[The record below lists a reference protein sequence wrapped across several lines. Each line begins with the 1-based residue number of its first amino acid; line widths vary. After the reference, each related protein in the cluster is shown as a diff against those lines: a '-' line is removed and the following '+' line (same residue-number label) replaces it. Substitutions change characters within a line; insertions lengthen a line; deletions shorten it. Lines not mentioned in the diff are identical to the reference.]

1 MATSILKRAGQTEEE
16 EMTFVDHL
24 EALRWHIVRSLIAV
38 VIFGVVIFIKI
49 DWVFDQVIAGPLQ
62 NNFISYVLM
71 CKLSHW
77 LHLGDTLCMP
87 PINVK
92 MQTTEFSSQFMSSIT
107 IAFVGGFIAAFPYVF
122 WELWRFIRPALKP
135 TELKS
140 TRGSIF
146 YVSLFFFTGAAF
158 GYFLLGP
165 FTFNFLAN
173 YTIGT
178 SHILETKPTLN
189 DYLEN
194 LVDIIIGC
202 GLAFELPV
210 LSYVLTKIGLITPD
224 FLTAYRKYA
233 IVVILVIAAV
243 ITPSP
248 DWTSQMLVFI
258 PLFFLYQL
266 SIAVSKRAYKEMKKK
281 DEEEWS

>member
-1 MATSILKRAGQTEEE
+1 
-16 EMTFVDHL
+16 
-24 EALRWHIVRSLIAV
+24 
-38 VIFGVVIFIKI
+38 
-49 DWVFDQVIAGPLQ
+49 
-62 NNFISYVLM
+62 VLM

>member
-1 MATSILKRAGQTEEE
+1 MALLKNYGQEADD
-16 EMTFVDHL
+16 MTFIDHL
-24 EALRWHIVRSLIAV
+24 EALRWHIVRSLLAV
-38 VIFGVVIFIKI
+38 MVFAVFIFIKI
-49 DWVFDQVIAGPLQ
+49 DWVFDRIITGPLQ
-62 NNFISYVLM
+62 NDFISYRAF
-71 CKLSHW
+71 CWLSHV
-77 LHLGDTLCMP
+77 LHLGDSLCMP
-87 PINVK
+87 AINIK

-122 WELWRFIRPALKP
+122 WELWRFIKPALKP
-135 TELKS
+135 GELKS

-146 YVSLFFFTGAAF
+146 FVSLFFFSGAAF

-173 YTIGT
+173 YTLGT
-178 SHILETKPTLN
+178 SQILEAKPTLN

-210 LSYVLTKIGLITPD
+210 LSYILTKIGLITPN
-224 FLTAYRKYA
+224 FLQSTRKYA
-233 IVVILVIAAV
+233 IVVILVVSAV

-258 PLFFLYQL
+258 PLFLLYQL
-266 SIAVSKRAYKEMKKK
+266 SIAVSKRAFKEMEIKEKK
-281 DEEEWS
+281 EWS

>member
-1 MATSILKRAGQTEEE
+1 MAVSILKRIGKAQEEE
-16 EMTFVDHL
+16 LTFVDHL
-24 EALRWHIVRSLIAV
+24 EALRWHIVRSLLAIIFFAV
-38 VIFGVVIFIKI
+38 LIFFNI
-49 DWVFDQVIAGPLQ
+49 DWVFERVILGPL
-62 NNFISYVLM
+62 NNDFISYTLM
-71 CKLSHW
+71 CRLSHG
-77 LHLGDTLCMP
+77 LHLGDALCMP
-87 PINVK
+87 AINVK
-92 MQTTEFSSQFMSSIT
+92 LQTVTFSAQFMSSIT
-107 IAFVGGFIAAFPYVF
+107 IAFVGGFLAAFPYVF
-122 WELWRFIRPALKP
+122 WELWRFIRPALTP
-135 TELKS
+135 SELKS

-165 FTFNFLAN
+165 FTFNFLSN
-173 YTIGT
+173 YTLGT
-178 SHILETKPTLN
+178 SHILETKPTLD

-210 LSYVLTKIGLITPD
+210 LSYVLTKIGLITPA
-224 FLTAYRKYA
+224 FLKEYRKYA

-248 DWTSQMLVFI
+248 DWSSQMLVFI

-266 SIAVSKRAYKEMKKK
+266 SIAVSKRAFKQMEKR
-281 DEEEWS
+281 DAEEWD

>member
-1 MATSILKRAGQTEEE
+1 MATGILKKLRPDND

-24 EALRWHIVRSLIAV
+24 EELRWHIVRSLLAIIVFA
-38 VIFGVVIFIKI
+38 IIIFIKI
-49 DWVFDQVIAGPLQ
+49 DWIFENVVTGPLHD
-62 NNFISYVLM
+62 NFISYTAM
-71 CKLSHW
+71 CRFGRW
-77 LHLGDTLCMP
+77 LHLGNALCMP
-87 PINVK
+87 SINIK
-92 MQTTEFSSQFMSSIT
+92 LQTTEFSSQFMSSIT
-107 IAFVGGFIAAFPYVF
+107 IAFVGGFIAAFPYIF
-122 WELWRFIRPALKP
+122 WEFWNFVKPALKP
-135 TELKS
+135 SELKS

-173 YTIGT
+173 YTLGT
-178 SHILETKPTLN
+178 SQILETRPTLN

-210 LSYVLTKIGLITPD
+210 LAYVLTKIGLVTPE

-233 IVVILVIAAV
+233 VVVILVVAAV

-248 DWTSQMLVFI
+248 DWTSQMLVFV
-258 PLFFLYQL
+258 PLFLLYQL
-266 SIAVSKRAYKEMKKK
+266 SIVVSKRAYKEMKKH

>member
-1 MATSILKRAGQTEEE
+1 MATSILKRFRPDSD

-24 EALRWHIVRSLIAV
+24 EELRWHIVRSLLAIV
-38 VIFGVVIFIKI
+38 VLGIIIFIKI
-49 DWVFDQVIAGPLQ
+49 DWVFENVVIGPL
-62 NNFISYVLM
+62 NDHFISYTAM
-71 CKLSHW
+71 CHFGHW
-77 LHLGDTLCMP
+77 LHLGNTLCMP
-87 PINVK
+87 SIK
-92 MQTTEFSSQFMSSIT
+92 IKLQTTEFSSQFMSSIT

-122 WELWRFIRPALKP
+122 WEFWKFIKPALKP
-135 TELKS
+135 SELKS

-146 YVSLFFFTGAAF
+146 YVSLFFFLGAAF

-173 YTIGT
+173 YTLGT
-178 SHILETKPTLN
+178 SQILETRPTLN

-210 LSYVLTKIGLITPD
+210 LTYVLTKIGLITPD
-224 FLTAYRKYA
+224 FLKAYRKYA
-233 IVVILVIAAV
+233 IVVILVVAAV

-258 PLFFLYQL
+258 PLFLLYQL
-266 SIAVSKRAYKEMKKK
+266 SIVVSKRAFKEMKKH